1 MPRGLLNILLGLGL
15 PAQPLAVV
23 IVTPPAHGHQS
34 HHASVGPRQKKKPL
48 SLQAADFQRE
58 KVKCTGGLYSNPQP
72 TTSNLK
78 IVLPPEEI
86 KTMRV
91 TGDTNVKTEN
101 IEGKKKQH
109 SGPPR
114 ECYSGHESSGVILA
128 AHAYFWGKYTWKGD
142 SHRIVW

>member
-1 MPRGLLNILLGLGL
+1 MPQGLLNILLGLGL

-23 IVTPPAHGHQS
+23 IITPPAHGHQF

-72 TTSNLK
+72 STSNLK
-78 IVLPPEEI
+78 IILPPEEI

-101 IEGKKKQH
+101 IEGKKNSTQ
-109 SGPPR
+109 
-114 ECYSGHESSGVILA
+114 GHHVNVTVVMNPVGVILV
-128 AHAYFWGKYTWKGD
+128 AHAYFLGKYTRKG
-142 SHRIVW
+142 